1 MRGVFLFLFASIL
14 SVNIHGQKGTLTDW
28 RDEKEYKTVKI
39 GEQIWMAENLAYNDP
54 KNQSDCYKD
63 IISNC
68 VKYGRLYTWEVANK
82 SCPRGWRL
90 PDKSEF
96 ESLLSYAGGGDKKK
110 AFKILTA
117 DSILGF
123 NALLGGYYY
132 AFYSTP
138 TVLHTTDYLREDGVT
153 SFWTSTEEY
162 YSGMVSIS
170 HDEKP
175 MADIVFF
182 GPKGTL
188 AFIDVFYKK
197 CAMSVRCIKD

>member
-1 MRGVFLFLFASIL
+1 MRGVFLFLFASVL
-14 SVNIHGQKGTLTDW
+14 SVNIHGQKGTMTDW
-28 RDEKEYKTVKI
+28 RDGKEYKTVKI

-54 KNQSDCYKD
+54 KNQSDCYRD
-63 IISNC
+63 SISNC

-82 SCPRGWRL
+82 VCPKGWRL
-90 PDKSEF
+90 PAKREF

-110 AFKILTA
+110 ALKILTA

-132 AFYSTP
+132 SYYSTP

-162 YSGMVSIS
+162 YSGMEAIS
-170 HDEKP
+170 HYEKS

-188 AFIDVFYKK
+188 AFMNVFYKK

>member
-1 MRGVFLFLFASIL
+1 MRGVFLFLFASVL
-14 SVNIHGQKGTLTDW
+14 SVNIHGQMGTMTDW
-28 RDEKEYKTVKI
+28 RGPKEYKTVKI

-63 IISNC
+63 SISNC
-68 VKYGRLYTWEVANK
+68 IKYGRLYTWEVANQV
-82 SCPRGWRL
+82 CPRGWRL
-90 PDKSEF
+90 PTKSEF
-96 ESLLSYAGGGDKKK
+96 ESLLNYVGGGDKKK

-132 AFYSTP
+132 SYYSTP
-138 TVLHTTDYLREDGVT
+138 TVLHTTDYLTEDGVT

-162 YSGMVSIS
+162 YSDMQAIS
-170 HDEKP
+170 HNEKP
-175 MADIVFF
+175 MADIAFF

-188 AFIDVFYKK
+188 VFMDVFYKQ

>member
-1 MRGVFLFLFASIL
+1 MRGVFLFLFASVL
-14 SVNIHGQKGTLTDW
+14 SVNIHGQKGTMTDW
-28 RDEKEYKTVKI
+28 RDPKEYKIVKI

-54 KNQSDCYKD
+54 KNQSDCYRD
-63 IISNC
+63 SISNC

-82 SCPRGWRL
+82 VCPKGWRL
-90 PDKSEF
+90 PAKSEF

-110 AFKILTA
+110 ALKIFTA

-123 NALLGGYYY
+123 YALFCGYY
-132 AFYSTP
+132 YSTP
-138 TVLHTTDYLREDGVT
+138 TVIHTTGYLREDGVT

-162 YSGMVSIS
+162 YSGMAAIS
-170 HDEKP
+170 HYEKP

-188 AFIDVFYKK
+188 AFMNVFYKK

>member
-1 MRGVFLFLFASIL
+1 MRGVFLFLFASVL
-14 SVNIHGQKGTLTDW
+14 SVNIHGQKGTMTDW
-28 RDEKEYKTVKI
+28 RDEKEYKIVKI

-54 KNQSDCYKD
+54 KNQSDCYRD
-63 IISNC
+63 SISNC

-82 SCPRGWRL
+82 VCPKGWRL
-90 PDKSEF
+90 PAKSEF

-110 AFKILTA
+110 ALKILTA

-132 AFYSTP
+132 STP
-138 TVLHTTDYLREDGVT
+138 TVIHTTGYLREDGVT

-162 YSGMVSIS
+162 YSGMAAIS
-170 HDEKP
+170 HYEKP

-188 AFIDVFYKK
+188 AFMNVFYKK